1 MLSKTQKS
9 ESHLP
14 GKHVINKHEEKIT
27 NEFNFLFTNIGSDLA
42 KKIPNMSM
50 PFESYLTEVDKTIP
64 THSYNLRDQ
73 RGVFH

>member
-14 GKHVINKHEEKIT
+14 GKHMINKHEEKIT
-27 NEFNFLFTNIGSDLA
+27 NEFNFLFTNIDSDLA

-64 THSYNLRDQ
+64 TDSYNLRDQ

>member
-50 PFESYLTEVDKTIP
+50 PFESYLTEVGKTIS
-64 THSYNLRDQ
+64 TESYNLRDQ